1 MIDFE
6 VFQSDNKFEAK
17 RSSRMVVSALASHS
31 LNDHNKYN
39 GIIIRIKHKYFA
51 LKLFIFSGHI
61 TTCLEQAR
69 FRLSFLYPIEGIIS
83 QSK

>member
-1 MIDFE
+1 MKSFNQTISLRRSE
-6 VFQSDNKFEAK
+6 V
-17 RSSRMVVSALASHS
+17 VVKVGPTLASHS

-61 TTCLEQAR
+61 TTCLGQAR
-69 FRLSFLYPIEGIIS
+69 FRLSFLHPIEGIIS
-83 QSK
+83 